1 MEPVAT
7 LGLAK
12 TDISM
17 PPPLLPYCSLA
28 DEPSWLPA
36 PEASQPSLL
45 PPGAGLGED
54 PRGEALI
61 VRLFQN
67 SLPYPW
73 HEGLSFTALWSDV
86 P

>member
-12 TDISM
+12 QIHLCHPHSCLTAALQITQLVACPRSF
-17 PPPLLPYCSLA
+17 PALPT
-28 DEPSWLPA
+28 
-36 PEASQPSLL
+36 
-45 PPGAGLGED
+45 GAGLGED

-67 SLPYPW
+67 NLSYPW
-73 HEGLSFTALWSDV
+73 HEGLSFTALWSDE